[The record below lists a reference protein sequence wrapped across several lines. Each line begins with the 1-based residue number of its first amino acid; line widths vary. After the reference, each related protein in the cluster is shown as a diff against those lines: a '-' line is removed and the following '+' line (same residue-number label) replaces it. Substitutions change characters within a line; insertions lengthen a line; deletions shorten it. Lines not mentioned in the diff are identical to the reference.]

1 VEHRQLRIFCVL
13 ARTLSFTRAAF
24 LEISQETICVDKARA
39 VAG

>member
-1 VEHRQLRIFCVL
+1 VEHRQLRIFHEL

-24 LEISQETICVDKARA
+24 LEISRETISVDKPRA